1 MSLHYKKAVAK
12 VGFGEDKTEKY
23 VGRAMRADTM
33 DLEDVAKEI
42 SHETA
47 IPKAAC
53 ETVLRYLPEAITTF
67 IRAGHGVNVGFGY
80 LSPTIST
87 IADENPDKVKI
98 RKKRFVFRV
107 NKKLKA
113 VLADLS
119 LTLEGDE
126 DTDVVDDDTTTG
138 TTPSGGGNTQSGG
151 GLPTGGN
158 EQDDDDTLQP

>member
-42 SHETA
+42 SHETT

-126 DTDVVDDDTTTG
+126 DTDVVDDTTDD
-138 TTPSGGGNTQSGG
+138 TTPSGGG

-158 EQDDDDTLQP
+158 EQDDDDTSQP

>member
-42 SHETA
+42 SHETT

-126 DTDVVDDDTTTG
+126 DTEVVDDDTTT
-138 TTPSGGGNTQSGG
+138 SGSGSNQQGG

-158 EQDDDDTLQP
+158 EPDDDDTSQP